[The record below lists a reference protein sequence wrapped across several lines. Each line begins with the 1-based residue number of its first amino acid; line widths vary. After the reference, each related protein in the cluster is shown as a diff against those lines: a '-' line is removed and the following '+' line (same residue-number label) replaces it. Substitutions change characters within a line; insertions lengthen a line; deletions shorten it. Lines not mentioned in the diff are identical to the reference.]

1 MKKVKRMLAW
11 FVALILVLSPVGIN
25 PIYVN
30 ADGAGVSEF
39 AVSISLAEGTP
50 EPESY
55 GVEWEIKDSHGNQLS
70 TSSGQVKNDTVSL
83 TGLTDAAIVIIK
95 VASAGKEVWIN
106 GAKTSEY
113 DGTGKEIEI
122 RDLVSSYEF
131 QLKEQV
137 SHPDWTGPMEGF
149 PTSFGTGKLTINARN
164 RVDMDNMHNMNDD
177 DFHAQGEFFVEE
189 LPSGLTLNDL
199 FANYSSI
206 DFKAK
211 IVENTD
217 NRVVKEIIYGFQ
229 VRIPGDGD
237 SLAKLEICQGY
248 PDSLNIAKDTKVT
261 FPLDIEL
268 CAKHEAVWVNFPE
281 EMPEMTY
288 NDIKDLPIASIT
300 ADFELNDRGTVS
312 YVAPE
317 AEKIET
323 TGSNYLNIV
332 IPAMKVKGNFES
344 WGGWTEIKALYDVE
358 KNLGTKFTTYKD
370 LFSNYKG
377 IKIKVDISNI
387 DPQFNQNNEI
397 FFYLHDPLDG
407 KNPGTV
413 DNGVKYDI
421 TGAHANNQYV
431 NKDGGVQEFIF
442 DFADAYYMYG
452 GAAPDIWLCM
462 GVESRPTDGEVRY
475 DVNYCDIKPVIE
487 SASGTISL
495 GTDCSML
502 QFEDT
507 SNTVNGGLMDV
518 EKATKIS
525 LNVSKE
531 TIPEGTGT
539 DKQEELKSL
548 IKASSDIGTD
558 DSATEQIKQVMEI
571 HLSVGDTEIQPKNN
585 KVKVSIPL
593 TQFGDVDP
601 SKMKLY
607 HHVNGSLVEITG
619 IEVKDGMVSFDTP
632 SFSYFV
638 VVEDSSIP
646 DKPDDGEED
655 KTSTDTSS
663 STTVDT
669 KANTTQDS
677 NVAINTSNAGG
688 YGRELASSMLIN
700 DINAAAP
707 GTTLVIDRRYN
718 RQYLSNAEMRT
729 LLSKQTVTLCMQYNY
744 NGVEYI
750 TTIPAGTAIDD
761 AIPYYGPLYLAALY
775 SETCTMIAANG
786 GVVNTSNAG
795 GFGRELTSSML
806 ISDIEAAIPGTTL
819 VIDRRYNRQYLTNA
833 EMMAL
838 VNKQTVS
845 LRMQYNYNGVEY
857 DILIPAGVG
866 VNNILAYYG
875 PLYLAAYY
883 H

>member
-11 FVALILVLSPVGIN
+11 VVALILVLSPVGIN
-25 PIYVN
+25 PIYVK
-30 ADGAGVSEF
+30 AEDPVTSFE
-39 AVSISLAEGTP
+39 VSISYDGTP
-50 EPESY
+50 PTRY
-55 GVEWEIKDSHGNQLS
+55 GVEWEFIGSDGDKISGGHTDDSSHARETVAVPTGTELVLLRVYHS
-70 TSSGQVKNDTVSL
+70 T
-83 TGLTDAAIVIIK
+83 
-95 VASAGKEVWIN
+95 GKEVWL
-106 GAKTSEY
+106 GESLACDY
-113 DGTGKEIEI
+113 DDWVEISVS
-122 RDLVSSYEF
+122 DLASSYEF
-131 QLKEQV
+131 TLKDD
-137 SHPDWTGPMEGF
+137 SFWNGF
-149 PTSFGTGKLTINARN
+149 PTDFGSTKLEVGAKN
-164 RVDMDNMHNMNDD
+164 RVDMDNMHNNEIWGPN
-177 DFHAQGEFFVEE
+177 FHASGEFPTEK
-189 LPSGLTLNDL
+189 LSGMTLNKFFTDY
-199 FANYSSI
+199 NGV

-211 IVENTD
+211 IVEAYSD
-217 NRVVKEIIYGFQ
+217 CAVDEIIYGFG
-229 VRIPGDGD
+229 VELSDG
-237 SLAKLEICQGY
+237 SKAKVAFSQGY
-248 PDSLNIAKDTKVT
+248 LSPIALSAGNTVT
-261 FPLDIEL
+261 FNLDMRVCYEYNSIIIE
-268 CAKHEAVWVNFPE
+268 APDGK
-281 EMPEMTY
+281 TY
-288 NDIKDLPIASIT
+288 NDIKNLPITSIT
-300 ADFELNDRGTVS
+300 ADFNLNKKGTVS
-312 YVAPE
+312 YVDPT
-317 AEKIET
+317 KTGFTIDT
-323 TGSNYLNIV
+323 TKPYLNIV
-332 IPAMKVKGNFES
+332 IPEMEIEGSYDTWGS
-344 WGGWTEIKALYDVE
+344 WANIKALYSVSE
-358 KNLGTKFTTYKD
+358 NKATKFDTYEE
-370 LFSNYKG
+370 LLTNYRG
-377 IKIKVDISNI
+377 IKIKVDVSDINPSF
-387 DPQFNQNNEI
+387 DKDNEV
-397 FFYLHDPLDG
+397 FFYLHDPFDDQR
-407 KNPGTV
+407 PEAIS
-413 DNGVKYDI
+413 NGVKYDI
-421 TGAHANNQYV
+421 TDGHNEGKRQYIR
-431 NKDGGVQEFIF
+431 KGGGIQEFTF
-442 DFADAYYMYG
+442 DFAGTYYMEG
-452 GAAPDIWLCM
+452 TAPPDIWLSM
-462 GVESRPTDGEVRY
+462 GVKSRPEKVEDELG
-475 DVNYCDIKPVIE
+475 DVHYCDIKPVIE
-487 SASGTISL
+487 NASGTISL
-495 GTDCSML
+495 GSGCEKMRFADPD
-502 QFEDT
+502 DT
-507 SNTVNGGLMDV
+507 GNDGWMNV

-525 LNVSKE
+525 LNVSEKSDVLSAL
-531 TIPEGTGT
+531 EGEDTPSDT
-539 DKQEELKSL
+539 KQANLKSL
-548 IKASSDIGTD
+548 IEANENLGTD
-558 DSATEQIKQVMEI
+558 DSATEQVKQVMEI
-571 HLSVGDTEIQPKNN
+571 NLTVDDTEVQPKNN

-607 HHVNGSLVEITG
+607 HHVDGRLEEITG
-619 IEVKDGMVSFDTP
+619 IEVKNGMVSFDTP

-700 DINAAAP
+700 DINAATP

-729 LLSKQTVTLCMQYNY
+729 LLSKQNVTLCMQYNY

-775 SETCTMIAANG
+775 SETCTVIAANG

-883 H
+883 R